1 MSFRIEEK
9 LFIKPENLVDFKKYL
24 KLKSV
29 KPLHK
34 PRLIKSLYFDNINL
48 LIVFESLD

>member
-9 LFIKPENLVDFKKYL
+9 LFIKTENLVDFKKYL

-34 PRLIKSLYFDNINL
+34 PRLIKSLYFDNIN
-48 LIVFESLD
+48 FDM